1 MAWTEESLTWLE
13 LLSGDVEAALAHNLD
28 AIRRFEQIGDD
39 RGLSRALGGQAHAF
53 YLAGA
58 DEAATTPI
66 YQRSLQIADRA
77 GLDYARAVGEIHF
90 AQALTSWEA
99 LDVVDIE
106 TMLSHAE
113 SVLRRYG
120 AHADLAHAALS
131 RAFLAF
137 GRSDLSMARAAGEE
151 MLRESRLG
159 GNLIWEQI
167 AFVVLGVAAHEAGDQ
182 PQSRQHLHQ
191 AVHLALDSA
200 NATQLGIAL
209 HAVAATSAGDDPT
222 TAARLWGTAG
232 MLTALWPLFA
242 RRYGEWMEAAR
253 DALGDR
259 FDELVAEGAKLSID
273 DAAALADTIL

>member
-1 MAWTEESLTWLE
+1 
-13 LLSGDVEAALAHNLD
+13 
-28 AIRRFEQIGDD
+28 
-39 RGLSRALGGQAHAF
+39 
-53 YLAGA
+53 
-58 DEAATTPI
+58 
-66 YQRSLQIADRA
+66 
-77 GLDYARAVGEIHF
+77 
-90 AQALTSWEA
+90 
-99 LDVVDIE
+99 
-106 TMLSHAE
+106 
-113 SVLRRYG
+113 
-120 AHADLAHAALS
+120 
-131 RAFLAF
+131 
-137 GRSDLSMARAAGEE
+137 MARAAGEE

-167 AFVVLGVAAHEAGDQ
+167 AFVVLGVAAHEEGDQ
-182 PQSRQHLHQ
+182 PQSRQHLHE

-200 NATQLGIAL
+200 NAIQLGIAL

-222 TAARLWGTAG
+222 AAARLWGAAG